1 MQERDT
7 LCPFSGGG
15 ICNVSLSIRKC
26 FKCLI
31 TTGMLISIHFG
42 TDVFIECA
50 LGQWMLNGDTCVPL
64 RENDCDSDINHKSSY
79 NIH

>member
-1 MQERDT
+1 M
-7 LCPFSGGG
+7 CPFQLESAL
-15 ICNVSLSIRKC
+15 NVL
-26 FKCLI
+26 

-42 TDVFIECA
+42 TDVCA